1 MLTIFN
7 FINKPW
13 VNIVTILLQTLFTR
27 SFLRNISP
35 FEIHIHCNSQCIHL
49 HTISAGWVSVQ
60 CDEAG
65 VVLTILASLRT
76 GGRLAKP
83 RHTTS
88 PDTVTTTRSAE
99 AVHQPAARPSIA
111 AFVN

>member
-13 VNIVTILLQTLFTR
+13 VNIVTILLHIMHPPDLF
-27 SFLRNISP
+27 FHQP
-35 FEIHIHCNSQCIHL
+35 FEIHIHCNSQCLHL